1 MYTKWEN
8 ANNVKVKEPENTD
21 ILIINVALN
30 IQSVILCILK
40 ERFSNLWSSDLINYT
55 AAVWLNIKNSSD
67 VYTYTVP

>member
-1 MYTKWEN
+1 M
-8 ANNVKVKEPENTD
+8 KVKEPENTD

-55 AAVWLNIKNSSD
+55 AAV
-67 VYTYTVP
+67 

>member
-8 ANNVKVKEPENTD
+8 TNNVKVKEPENTD

-40 ERFSNLWSSDLINYT
+40 ERFSNLWSSDLITYT